1 MRKLLPGIAA
11 ASLFSALLA
20 GVFSTPAQ
28 AALKVGERAP
38 DFVTRGALDGKAFR
52 LHLARELRKGPVVL
66 YFFPKAFTKGC
77 TLEARAFSE
86 AAADFRKAGAQVIGM
101 SADDLPTLKKFSVE
115 GCRSAFPVAIATKP
129 VIKGY
134 DVAMP
139 VVSRVRPMTDRTSYV
154 IGRDG
159 RIAFVH
165 SELDWSEHVAKTL
178 AAVKALKR

>member
-1 MRKLLPGIAA
+1 MRKLLLGMIAA
-11 ASLFSALLA
+11 GLLA
-20 GVFSTPAQ
+20 APSH

-38 DFVTRGALDGKAFR
+38 DFVTQGALAGKAFR

-86 AAADFRKAGAQVIGM
+86 AADDFRNAGAQVIGM

-115 GCRSAFPVAIATKP
+115 GCRSAFPVATATRP
-129 VIKGY
+129 VIKHY

-139 VVSRVRPMTDRTSYV
+139 VVGRVRAMTDRTSYV

-165 SELDWSEHVAKTL
+165 SELNWSDHVAKTL
-178 AAVKALKR
+178 AAVRALKAR